1 MNASTTSST
10 LARKRHA
17 FVGTGGRAISFIEP
31 LVTTY
36 GAGNELVALCDSSTV
51 RMAFYNERL
60 KRLGH
65 ADVPAY
71 PAARFDEMLHT
82 HRPDEVF
89 VCSQD
94 STHHD
99 YIVRA
104 LHAGCDVITE
114 KPMTTDAQKCR
125 AVLDAVA
132 TTGKRVRV
140 AFNYRWAP
148 FRSKVKELLLAG
160 TIGRVHSVNLEYLLD
175 TNHGADYFRRWHAQ
189 IENSGSLLV
198 HKATHH
204 FDLVNWWLD
213 AIPQQVFGYGDLVF
227 YGRDAAIARGDEK
240 LTRYPRYTGEP
251 LAADDPFRL
260 DLTESES
267 FRELYLNA
275 EAESG
280 YLRDRN
286 VFREGISIPDQM
298 SLNVRYRT
306 GQVLTYS
313 LVCYSP
319 REGMRVTFNGDR
331 GRIEYHE
338 FIGTHMNRAVSPGE
352 WQIED
357 KPGAEAEGEWIR
369 VFPHFASSWLVEM
382 PEIRAA
388 HGGADEI
395 LNAHFYGPPQPADPL
410 GRTAGHEQGAAS
422 IAVGIAGMESIRSGL
437 PVNVADV
444 VPLPPQALHLSE
456 LV

>member
-1 MNASTTSST
+1 MSK
-10 LARKRHA
+10 KRYA

-36 GAGNELVALCDSSTV
+36 RDANELVGICDLSAA
-51 RMAFYNERL
+51 RMAYYNEL
-60 KRLGH
+60 LAGDWAYH
-65 ADVPAY
+65 AVPAY
-71 PAARFDEMLHT
+71 PAAQFDEMIRAT
-82 HRPDEVF
+82 KPDVVF
-89 VCSQD
+89 VCTKD

-114 KPMTTDAQKCR
+114 KPLTIDAAKCR
-125 AVLDAVA
+125 AILDAVKA
-132 TTGKRVRV
+132 TGRRVRV

-148 FRSKVKELLLAG
+148 FRTKVKELIAAG
-160 TIGRVHSVNLEYLLD
+160 TIGKVRSVNLEYLLD
-175 TNHGADYFRRWHAQ
+175 TNHGADYFRRWHAHAD
-189 IENSGSLLV
+189 ESGTLLV
-198 HKATHH
+198 HKSTHH

-213 AIPQQVFGYGDLVF
+213 AIPQQVFAFGDLVF
-227 YGRDAAIARGDEK
+227 YGKDNAIARGDAA
-240 LTRYPRYTGEP
+240 LTKYDRYTGQP
-251 LAADDPFRL
+251 AAKDDPFFL
-260 DLTESES
+260 DLNESEP
-267 FRELYLNA
+267 FRKLYLA
-275 EAESG
+275 GEADSG

-286 VFREGISIPDQM
+286 VFRDDITIYDQM

-306 GQVLTYS
+306 GEVLTYS

-319 REGMRVTFNGDR
+319 REGMRVCFNGDR

-338 FIGTHMNRAVSPGE
+338 FIGTHMNRAVRPKDFKTD
-352 WQIED
+352 Q

-369 VFPHFASSWLVEM
+369 VFPHFKNSYVVPM
-382 PEIRAA
+382 PAQQGA

-395 LNAHFYGPPQPADPL
+395 LNAHFYGTPPADAW

-422 IAVGIAGMESIRSGL
+422 ILVGIGGVESIKRNTPITL
-437 PVNVADV
+437 TDL
-444 VPLPPQALHLSE
+444 VPLRPDATRLSQ

>member
-1 MNASTTSST
+1 
-10 LARKRHA
+10 
-17 FVGTGGRAISFIEP
+17 
-31 LVTTY
+31 
-36 GAGNELVALCDSSTV
+36 
-51 RMAFYNERL
+51 
-60 KRLGH
+60 
-65 ADVPAY
+65 VPAY
-71 PAARFDEMLHT
+71 AADQFDDML
-82 HRPDEVF
+82 REQKPDEVF
-89 VCSQD
+89 VCTKD

-114 KPMTTDAQKCR
+114 KPMTTDAAKCR
-125 AVLDAVA
+125 AVLDAVKA
-132 TTGKRVRV
+132 TGRRVRV

-148 FRSKVKELLLAG
+148 FRSKVKELIESG
-160 TIGRVHSVNLEYLLD
+160 VVGKIHSVNLEYLLD
-175 TNHGADYFRRWHAQ
+175 TNHGADYFRRWHAH
-189 IENSGSLLV
+189 IENSGTLLV
-198 HKATHH
+198 HKSTHH

-213 AIPQQVFGYGDLVF
+213 AIPQQVFAYGDLVF
-227 YGRDAAIARGDEK
+227 YGNQNAINRGDEK
-240 LTRYPRYTGEP
+240 LTRYARYTGSPE
-251 LAADDPFRL
+251 AKDDPFCL

-267 FRELYLNA
+267 FRKLYLA
-275 EAESG
+275 GEADSG
-280 YLRDRN
+280 YLRDQN
-286 VFREGISIPDQM
+286 VFRDGITVPDQM

-338 FIGTHMNRAVSPGE
+338 FIGTHMN
-352 WQIED
+352 WKIEE

-369 VFPHFASSWLVEM
+369 VFPHFKSSYVVDM

-388 HGGADEI
+388 HGGADII
-395 LNAHFYGPPQPADPL
+395 LNEHFYGPPAPPDAL

-422 IAVGIAGMESIRSGL
+422 IAIGIAAVQSISSNQ
-437 PVNVADV
+437 PVNIRDLVTINPDATK
-444 VPLPPQALHLSE
+444 LSQ

>member
-1 MNASTTSST
+1 MTTQR
-10 LARKRHA
+10 RKRHA

-36 GAGNELVALCDSSTV
+36 AGANELVALCDLSAT

-60 KRLGH
+60 RRLGH
-65 ADVPAY
+65 AAVPAY
-71 PAARFDEMLHT
+71 TAERFDEMLRT
-82 HRPDEVF
+82 ERPDEVF

-114 KPMTTDAQKCR
+114 KPMTTDAEKCR

-132 TTGKRVRV
+132 ATGRRVRV

-148 FRSKVKELLLAG
+148 FRSRVKELIAAG
-160 TIGRVHSVNLEYLLD
+160 TIGRVRSVNLEYLLD

-189 IENSGSLLV
+189 VENSGSLLV

-213 AIPQQVFGYGDLVF
+213 AIPQQVFAYGDLVF
-227 YGRDAAIARGDEK
+227 YGRDNAIARGDEK
-240 LTRYPRYTGEP
+240 LTRYERYTGEP

-260 DLTESES
+260 DLSESES
-267 FRELYLNA
+267 FRELYLKA
-275 EAESG
+275 EADSG
-280 YLRDRN
+280 YVRDRN
-286 VFREGISIPDQM
+286 VFRDGITIPDQM

-306 GQVLTYS
+306 GELLTYS

-319 REGMRVTFNGDR
+319 REGMRVAFNGDR

-352 WQIED
+352 WAVED

-369 VFPHFASSWLVEM
+369 VFPHFASSYLVPM

-388 HGGADEI
+388 HGGADAI
-395 LNAHFYGPPQPADPL
+395 LNAHFYGPSQPPDAL

-422 IAVGIAGMESIRSGL
+422 IAVGIAGMVSIRGNR
-437 PVNVADV
+437 PVDVAEII
-444 VPLPPQALHLSE
+444 PLQPRAVRLSE
-456 LV
+456 LT

>member
-1 MNASTTSST
+1 MTTQR
-10 LARKRHA
+10 RKRHA

-36 GAGNELVALCDSSTV
+36 AGANELVALCDLSAT

-60 KRLGH
+60 RRLGH
-65 ADVPAY
+65 AAVPAY
-71 PAARFDEMLHT
+71 TAERFDEMLRT
-82 HRPDEVF
+82 ERPDEVF

-114 KPMTTDAQKCR
+114 KPMTTDAAKCR

-132 TTGKRVRV
+132 ATGRRVRV

-148 FRSKVKELLLAG
+148 FRSRVKELIAAG
-160 TIGRVHSVNLEYLLD
+160 TIGRVRSVNLEYLLD
-175 TNHGADYFRRWHAQ
+175 TNHGADYFRRWHAH

-213 AIPQQVFGYGDLVF
+213 AIPQQVFAYGDLVF
-227 YGRDAAIARGDEK
+227 YGRDNAIARGDEK
-240 LTRYPRYTGEP
+240 LTRYERYTGEP

-260 DLTESES
+260 DLSESES
-267 FRELYLNA
+267 FRELYLKA
-275 EAESG
+275 EADSG
-280 YLRDRN
+280 YVRDRN
-286 VFREGISIPDQM
+286 VFRDGITIPDQM
-298 SLNVRYRT
+298 SLNVRYRS
-306 GQVLTYS
+306 GELLTYS

-319 REGMRVTFNGDR
+319 REGMRVAFNGDR

-352 WQIED
+352 WAVED

-369 VFPHFASSWLVEM
+369 VFPHFASSYLVPM

-388 HGGADEI
+388 HGGADAI
-395 LNAHFYGPPQPADPL
+395 LNAHFYGPSQPPDAL

-422 IAVGIAGMESIRSGL
+422 IAVGIAGMVSIRGNR
-437 PVNVADV
+437 PVDVAEII
-444 VPLPPQALHLSE
+444 PLQPRAVRLSE
-456 LV
+456 LT